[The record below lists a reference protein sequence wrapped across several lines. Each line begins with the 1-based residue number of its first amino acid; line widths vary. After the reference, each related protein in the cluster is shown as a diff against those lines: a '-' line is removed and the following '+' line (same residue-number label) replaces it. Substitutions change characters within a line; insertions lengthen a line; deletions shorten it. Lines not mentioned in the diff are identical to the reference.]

1 MLKRELQNALDDFD
15 KWKEDER
22 EMISQQVELIQEN
35 INLWKKDVDTD
46 SAEENWNT
54 KIKLMFELN

>member
-1 MLKRELQNALDDFD
+1 MLKREIQNALDDFD
-15 KWKEDER
+15 KWKDDER

-46 SAEENWNT
+46 SAEENWNA
-54 KIKLMFELN
+54 KIKFTFA

>member
-54 KIKLMFELN
+54 KN